1 MHCANQWGACPPISG
16 YPLIGLLVMI
26 GVFSS
31 SADVL
36 AQSAASRG
44 STGVSTGSVSAASTA
59 SGASGASA
67 VKSGQRTGNVAASN
81 LICNLFAGSDLLAAP
96 PATAP
101 NAGSLESDP
110 NRAIQFTSLWSD
122 SHQTTVGG
130 STASDTTSV
139 IATVKLPITLSAA
152 ERKQFDDAGW
162 KPHYDKAHHQTLYCL
177 ENSVHVH
184 GQSAPPRQGLLCV
197 TSGE

>member
-16 YPLIGLLVMI
+16 YPLIALLVMI

-31 SADVL
+31 AADVL

-44 STGVSTGSVSAASTA
+44 STGASTNSVSA
-59 SGASGASA
+59 SGASNAASA
-67 VKSGQRTGNVAASN
+67 AKNGQRTGNVAASN
-81 LICNLFAGSDLLAAP
+81 LICNLFAGSDLLAGSSA
-96 PATAP
+96 AP

-110 NRAIQFTSLWSD
+110 NRAIQFSPLWSD
-122 SHQTTVGG
+122 SHQATVGG

-162 KPHYDKAHHQTLYCL
+162 KPHYDKANHQTLYCL
-177 ENSVHVH
+177 ENSLHVH
-184 GQSAPPRQGLLCV
+184 GQSAPLRQGLLCV